1 MKRNAW
7 IGTMALMFALGVA
20 VPAYAQEAGHE
31 DAKPAESKPAEEK
44 PAEAKPAPK
53 PAAKPVTHATA
64 KPATHTVNKPQ
75 EAKPE
80 EPKQDAKSAEHAE
93 NKPAPKPEAK
103 PAPKSK
109 PAPAHND
116 AAHNDAARND
126 AEHRDAAKP
135 AARENTHAT
144 QRNVSQQKNDAH
156 RIPEDKYRANFGREH
171 TFHVGHPVNE
181 GGRYRFAYGGY
192 NFYYAQAWP
201 AGWGYDDEVY
211 VVEIDGVYY
220 LEDVVHPGV
229 QLALTIDL

>member
-20 VPAYAQEAGHE
+20 VPAHAQEAGHE
-31 DAKPAESKPAEEK
+31 DAKPAESKPAEAK
-44 PAEAKPAPK
+44 PAEAKPEAK
-53 PAAKPVTHATA
+53 PATHATA
-64 KPATHTVNKPQ
+64 KPATHTVTKSQ
-75 EAKPE
+75 EAKPDE
-80 EPKQDAKSAEHAE
+80 AKREDAKPAEHAE

-103 PAPKSK
+103 PTPKPK
-109 PAPAHND
+109 PAPSHND
-116 AAHNDAARND
+116 VAHND

-144 QRNVSQQKNDAH
+144 TRNVAQKNDPH

-192 NFYYAQAWP
+192 NFYYTQAWP
-201 AGWGYDDEVY
+201 AGWGYDDDVY
-211 VVEIDGVYY
+211 VVEINGVYY